1 MFIGLLE
8 VVLICL
14 LLVWIMILVL
24 RFGVVVVW
32 RIIVLDFEEDDVLVF
47 IFIEGF
53 GDDVKLMLFLLELLV
68 RFVCFVCVCCG

>member
-53 GDDVKLMLFLLELLV
+53 GDDLKLMLFLLELLV
-68 RFVCFVCVCCG
+68 RFVCFVCICCG

>member
-47 IFIEGF
+47 IFIGGF

-68 RFVCFVCVCCG
+68 RFVCFICIFCG

>member
-53 GDDVKLMLFLLELLV
+53 GDDVKLILFLLELLV
-68 RFVCFVCVCCG
+68 RFVCFICIFCG

>member
-1 MFIGLLE
+1 MVIGLLE

-32 RIIVLDFEEDDVLVF
+32 RIIVIDLEEDDVLVF

-53 GDDVKLMLFLLELLV
+53 GGDVKLILFLLEL
-68 RFVCFVCVCCG
+68 

>member
-24 RFGVVVVW
+24 RFVVVVVL
-32 RIIVLDFEEDDVLVF
+32 RIIVLDLEEDDVLVF

-53 GDDVKLMLFLLELLV
+53 GDDLKLMLFLLEL
-68 RFVCFVCVCCG
+68 

>member
-24 RFGVVVVW
+24 RFWVVVVW

-68 RFVCFVCVCCG
+68 RFVCFICICCG

>member
-68 RFVCFVCVCCG
+68 RFVCFVCICCG

>member
-32 RIIVLDFEEDDVLVF
+32 RIIVLDLEEDDVLVF

-53 GDDVKLMLFLLELLV
+53 GDDLKLMLFLLELLV
-68 RFVCFVCVCCG
+68 RFVCFICIFCG

>member
-68 RFVCFVCVCCG
+68 RFVCFFCICCG